1 MTRQQD
7 PSASTLLIGQ
17 FSKLSGLSPRMLRFY
32 AEQGI
37 LNPTYTDSD
46 TGYRYYS
53 DSQLEEAERL
63 LRLRRADFSVDDV
76 RRIICGDGKK
86 SFRSLILEQ
95 RENLKNRMES
105 LEGSLRIL
113 DELEAELGD
122 EGSPLTEAS
131 GLPGNPDR

>member
-1 MTRQQD
+1 MTRQD

-37 LNPTYTDSD
+37 LTPTHTDSD

-76 RRIICGDGKK
+76 RRIICGDGGKG
-86 SFRSLILEQ
+86 FRSLILEQ
-95 RENLKNRMES
+95 RENLINRMGS
-105 LEGSLRIL
+105 LEDSLRIL

-122 EGSPLTEAS
+122 EEAPPTEAS